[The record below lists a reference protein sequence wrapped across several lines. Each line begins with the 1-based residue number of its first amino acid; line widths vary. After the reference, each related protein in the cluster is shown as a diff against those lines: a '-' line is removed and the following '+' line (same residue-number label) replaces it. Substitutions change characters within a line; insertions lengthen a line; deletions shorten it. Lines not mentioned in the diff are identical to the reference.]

1 MRSLT
6 LRYEPY
12 QARNSINRPQPTMIR
27 NAKNGI
33 ATGGRSCTGKSASPT
48 SFEAKLMLPMRLP
61 RIGTLIP

>member
-6 LRYEPY
+6 LRYEPN

-33 ATGGRSCTGKSASPT
+33 ATGGRSCAGKSVEPD
-48 SFEAKLMLPMRLP
+48 FFRGEAHAADEAAEDGAR
-61 RIGTLIP
+61 